1 MMQLYPRELTWA
13 ATVTENRGMLRKNA
27 KVELIKGV
35 PLFAGCSKRELQEIA
50 GIADELALP
59 DGRTL
64 TREGSTGQEFLV
76 LVEGAAEVKRKGRKV
91 NSLRSGDFLG
101 EIALITGA
109 PRTATVTTTKPS
121 RMLVITARDFK
132 ALLRRVPSIQLKVL
146 DALASRLPSEYA

>member
-1 MMQLYPRELTWA
+1 
-13 ATVTENRGMLRKNA
+13 MLRKNA
-27 KVELIKGV
+27 KVELMRGV

-59 DGRTL
+59 EGRTL

-146 DALASRLPSEYA
+146 DALASRVPSEYA

>member
-1 MMQLYPRELTWA
+1 
-13 ATVTENRGMLRKNA
+13 MLRKNA
-27 KVELIKGV
+27 KVELMRGV

-59 DGRTL
+59 EGRTL